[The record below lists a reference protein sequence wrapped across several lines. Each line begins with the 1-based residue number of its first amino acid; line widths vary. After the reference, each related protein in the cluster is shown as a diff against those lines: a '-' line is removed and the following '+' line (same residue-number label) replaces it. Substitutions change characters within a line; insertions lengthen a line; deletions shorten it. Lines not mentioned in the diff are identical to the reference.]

1 MKKTV
6 AIILCV
12 LMCVGCFA
20 ACGSQPAAEQ
30 PQAPAAE
37 ESKAPAENNETADPA
52 LEEEYYFTMGST
64 MTSSA
69 LMTRAIPKENTIE
82 MK

>member
-12 LMCVGCFA
+12 LICVGCFA

-30 PQAPAAE
+30 TQAPAAE
-37 ESKAPAENNETADPA
+37 ESKAPA
-52 LEEEYYFTMGST
+52 
-64 MTSSA
+64 
-69 LMTRAIPKENTIE
+69 
-82 MK
+82 